1 MEKIV
6 IEVGP
11 SPSHSPA
18 SATAAFAAGGAT
30 RAIQSAI
37 DYAANL
43 GGGTVKLGEGVYA
56 LDGTLHLRSRVRLEG
71 VPGRTVLQQGGEQIS
86 ALASDADLHER
97 QVAVEHPG
105 RFAIGQTVTIR
116 KAASSMGF
124 GDTVAVVV
132 GKEGQ
137 ALHLDRE
144 LHATVLLE
152 QGGIVT
158 TQAPVVAAYD
168 CERIELYGLTVRG
181 GENNATLAEG
191 CRSAGIYLYG
201 VAGARIERCAVHA
214 YKGDG
219 ISYQHCAD
227 IYVDECESV
236 GNGGKG
242 IHPGSG
248 TSRTRIVNSRFDR
261 NAMDGIFLC
270 WRVQDSIV
278 EGCTAVGNGMNGLS
292 IGHKDVRNVIR
303 FNRLSD
309 NRYYGI
315 FFRNEKEP
323 MSPSY
328 NRVEGN
334 ALEDN
339 GSDDMGYV
347 GIRIRGYTHDVEL
360 VSNRISFSKAP
371 PERTIG
377 ICLEPHTSGITL
389 GDNKFAG
396 CALRTHDH
404 WLPDGRHE

>member
-6 IEVGP
+6 IDIGP
-11 SPSHSPA
+11 LPTA
-18 SATAAFAAGGAT
+18 SAEETT
-30 RAIQSAI
+30 RTIQSAI
-37 DYAANL
+37 DYAGNL

-56 LDGTLHLRSRVRLEG
+56 LDGTLHLRSGVRLEG
-71 VPGRTVLQQGGEQIS
+71 IPGRTVLRQGEERIS

-97 QVAVEHPG
+97 QVAVDSPG
-105 RFAIGQTVTIR
+105 AFAVGQTVTIR

-137 ALHLDRE
+137 VLHLDRE
-144 LHATVLLE
+144 LHGTVLLAH
-152 QGGIVT
+152 GGIVT
-158 TQAPVVAAYD
+158 TQSPVVAAYD
-168 CERIELYGLTVRG
+168 CARIEMYGLTVEG
-181 GENNATLAEG
+181 NKDSVTLAEG

-201 VAGARIERCAVHA
+201 VAGARIERCAVLA

-219 ISYQHCAD
+219 ISYQHCSDIRVAD
-227 IYVDECESV
+227 CESA

-248 TSRTRIVNSRFDR
+248 TSRTQIVDSRFDG

-270 WRVQDSIV
+270 WRVQDSVV
-278 EGCTAVGNGMNGLS
+278 ERCTAVGNGMNGLS
-292 IGHKDVRNVIR
+292 IGHKDVRNEIK

-309 NRYYGI
+309 NQYYGI
-315 FFRNEKEP
+315 FFRNENEP

-334 ALEDN
+334 TLEDN
-339 GSDDMGYV
+339 GSEAMGYV
-347 GIRIRGYTHDVEL
+347 GIRIRGYTHDVDL
-360 VSNRISFSKAP
+360 LSNRISYAKAP

-389 GDNKFAG
+389 ADNAFEG
-396 CALRTHDH
+396 CALQTHDH
-404 WLPDGRHE
+404 WLPDGEAE

>member
-6 IEVGP
+6 IEVGY
-11 SPSHSPA
+11 SPA
-18 SATAAFAAGGAT
+18 SAAGGAT

-71 VPGRTVLQQGGEQIS
+71 IPGRTVLLQGEERLS
-86 ALASDADLHER
+86 ELACDADRHER
-97 QVAVEHPG
+97 QAAVMDPG
-105 RFAIGQTVTIR
+105 RFEIGQTVTIR
-116 KAASSMGF
+116 KAESSMLF

-137 ALHLDRE
+137 VLHLDRE
-144 LHATVLLE
+144 LHATVLMDE
-152 QGGIVT
+152 GGIVT
-158 TQAPVVAAYD
+158 TQSPVVAAYD

-181 GENNATLAEG
+181 SEKAVTLAEG

-201 VAGARIERCAVHA
+201 VADARIERCTVRA

-219 ISYQHCAD
+219 ISYQHCSD
-227 IYVDECESV
+227 IVVEDCDSV
-236 GNGGKG
+236 GNAGKG
-242 IHPGSG
+242 VHPGSG
-248 TSRTRIVNSRFDR
+248 TSRTQIVNSRFDD
-261 NAMDGIFLC
+261 NGLDGIFLC
-270 WRVQDSIV
+270 WRVQDSVV

-292 IGHKDVRNVIR
+292 IGHKDIRNIIR
-303 FNRLSD
+303 FNRFSD
-309 NRYYGI
+309 NGYYGI

-323 MSPSY
+323 MSASY

-334 ALEDN
+334 TIEDN
-339 GSDDMGYV
+339 GSEDMGYI
-347 GIRIRGYTHDVEL
+347 GIRMRGYTHDVEL

-377 ICLEPHTSGITL
+377 ICLEPHTSKITL